1 MRRHLQLL
9 TLALLAAVAGTR
21 PAAAFALLGPFEDWQ
36 TADIYYQTTDPTGI
50 YGEDIGGPQNL
61 GEEYRY
67 NVPVLYYAFDFSFL
81 DYFGQK
87 GVEAVDAAIKVFN
100 DLPPVSTLSSNL
112 LEFPLNTQRINFR
125 AQSLQLLDI
134 KTSVMSILI
143 EELGLAHAERFV
155 WTLRFRE
162 LPGGAECPFYEY
174 DIIKRNFDP
183 INWFPSSFV
192 NGTMYTYI
200 IITTCPEAPDRS
212 EVFEEPVNP
221 LSVTHTSVSAFF
233 GIQSGGFR
241 TGLTR
246 DDVGGLRYLYHPNN
260 RNQETF
266 TAGTLFGATGG
277 GGAWSPVFPLPGD
290 TNTPA
295 ANNSFV
301 RLGVDKVRFQK
312 TAYESLFGNVYPGAT
327 NDYTAR
333 VLINGSQRDIRARR
347 ILNAPDILFTAGD
360 QLNGG
365 LTRTAPPYLPT
376 PLVGGAGGTNGPGIV
391 EITTGNVNANISI
404 SLNKIGILFQ
414 QGFGTFLRQ
423 NQGVQAQQFV
433 WGSFDGS
440 TNEPTIY
447 PDYLSIQQLE
457 QFVSGGAVGG
467 GWNIATPP
475 PVVVDPGAGGGGGGP

>member
-1 MRRHLQLL
+1 MRRPLQLL
-9 TLALLAAVAGTR
+9 TLLLLAAVAGTR
-21 PAAAFALLGPFEDWQ
+21 PAGAFALLGPFEDWQ
-36 TADIYYQTTDPTGI
+36 TPDLYYQTTDPIGI
-50 YGEDIGGPQNL
+50 YGEDVGGPQNL

-67 NVPVLYYAFDFSFL
+67 NVPTLYYAFDANFL
-81 DYFGQK
+81 NYFGQK

-100 DLPPVSTLSSNL
+100 DLPPVSTFSPNL
-112 LEFPLNTQRINFR
+112 LEFPLNTQRINYR
-125 AQSLQLLDI
+125 AQALQLLDI
-134 KTSVMSILI
+134 KTWVMSMLI

-155 WTLRFRE
+155 WTLRLRE
-162 LPGGAECPFYEY
+162 LPPGAECPFYRY

-192 NGTMYTYI
+192 NGTMYTYV

-221 LSVTHTSVSAFF
+221 LSATHTSVSAFF
-233 GIQSGGFR
+233 GIQNGGFR
-241 TGLTR
+241 NGLTR
-246 DDVGGLRYLYHPNN
+246 DDAGGLRYLYHPNN

-266 TAGTLFGATGG
+266 TAGTLFGTVGG
-277 GGAWSPVFPLPGD
+277 GGAWSPVFPGA
-290 TNTPA
+290 TNGPTA
-295 ANNSFV
+295 TNNAYV
-301 RLGVDKVRFQK
+301 RGGVDKIRFVK
-312 TAYESLFGNVYPGAT
+312 TAYDSLFGSVYPGAT

-347 ILNAPDILFTAGD
+347 LLAAPDILFSASD
-360 QLNGG
+360 QLNSV
-365 LTRTAPPYLPT
+365 LFRTTPPFLPAPLA
-376 PLVGGAGGTNGPGIV
+376 GGAGAVNGPGII
-391 EITTGNVNANISI
+391 EITSGNLNANVTI

-447 PDYLSIQQLE
+447 PDYLSLQQLE
-457 QFVSGGAVGG
+457 QFVSGGSVGG

-475 PVVVDPGAGGGGGGP
+475 PVPVDPGAGGGGGGP